1 METILPTKKKK
12 YPNQPNEPKLHE
24 NKYILH
30 FKKNFLSHGNDF
42 INGLEN

>member
-1 METILPTKKKK
+1 MNEKKK

-24 NKYILH
+24 SKCFLH
-30 FKKNFLSHGNDF
+30 LKKKKGFLSHGNSF